1 MHNFILRLTVMFPFM
16 SALIGAKTLEPRQS
30 EKLFNKTLF
39 LQAYILYIS
48 DHYGGHGVL
57 LKK

>member
-30 EKLFNKTLF
+30 EKLFNKT
-39 LQAYILYIS
+39 QRN
-48 DHYGGHGVL
+48 GHLAPPCGITIENIH
-57 LKK
+57 